1 MFVVHLDLPNTE
13 MGFDDDEIDYKKIHS
28 TVLTTNAGDVDGITD
43 ERAAHRQRA
52 VIGRFR
58 K

>member
-1 MFVVHLDLPNTE
+1 MFVVHLNLPTPE

-28 TVLTTNAGDVDGITD
+28 TVLTTNAGDVVCITD
-43 ERAAHRQRA
+43 ERAPRRQRV